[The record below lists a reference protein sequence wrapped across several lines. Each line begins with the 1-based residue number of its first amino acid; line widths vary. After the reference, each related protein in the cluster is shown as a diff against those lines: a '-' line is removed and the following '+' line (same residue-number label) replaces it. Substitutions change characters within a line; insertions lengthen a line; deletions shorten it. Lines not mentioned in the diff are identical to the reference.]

1 MESDSQPPP
10 YVLKHSLI
18 GQIYILSSDKGV
30 AYIAFDEEYYKRGVE
45 KLVNIYGE
53 ETVAGWLKNPPESAF
68 EAYKQ
73 LMEYFDGKRKAF
85 NLPLDLSLTVSDFQR
100 RVLEEVVKV
109 PFGYTTTYGRISEAI
124 GGSARAV
131 GTANAKNP
139 ISIIIPC
146 HRVLGSDG
154 NLRGYGGGIP
164 VKEALLRL
172 ESSRLI

>member
-1 MESDSQPPP
+1 MESDSQPLP
-10 YVLKHSLI
+10 VRLQHSLI
-18 GQIYILSSDKGV
+18 EQLYILCSDKGV
-30 AYIAFDEEYYKRGVE
+30 TYIAFNEDSFQRGVGKLSKICGKEAVE
-45 KLVNIYGE
+45 K
-53 ETVAGWLKNPPESAF
+53 WLENPPDCALET
-68 EAYKQ
+68 YNQ
-73 LMEYFDGKRKAF
+73 LIEYLDGEREAF

-109 PFGYTTTYGRISEAI
+109 PFGFTTSYGKISDRV

-139 ISIIIPC
+139 ISIIITC

-164 VKEALLRL
+164 IKEALLRL

>member
-10 YVLKHSLI
+10 VRLQHPLI
-18 GQIYILSSDKGV
+18 GQLYILCSDKGV
-30 AYIAFDEEYYKRGVE
+30 AYIAFNENSFQWGVG
-45 KLVNIYGE
+45 KLSKIYGR
-53 ETVAGWLKNPPESAF
+53 ETVEAWLINPPDCAP

-73 LMEYFDGKRKAF
+73 LTEYLDGKREAF
-85 NLPLDLSLTVSDFQR
+85 NLPLDLSLTVSDYQR

-109 PFGYTTTYGRISEAI
+109 PFGFTSTYGKISDTV

-164 VKEALLRL
+164 IKEALLRL

>member
-1 MESDSQPPP
+1 MESDLQPPP
-10 YVLKHSLI
+10 VRLQHPLI
-18 GQIYILSSDKGV
+18 GQLYILCSDKGV
-30 AYIAFDEEYYKRGVE
+30 AFIAFDEECFLRGVD
-45 KLVNIYGE
+45 KLNKVYRRDDVE
-53 ETVAGWLKNPPESAF
+53 EWLENPPDCALET
-68 EAYKQ
+68 YNQ
-73 LMEYFDGKRKAF
+73 LIEYLDGKRGAF

-109 PFGYTTTYGRISEAI
+109 PFGFTTTYGKISELA

-131 GTANAKNP
+131 GTANSKNP

-164 VKEALLRL
+164 IKEALLRL

>member
-1 MESDSQPPP
+1 MESDSPPP
-10 YVLKHSLI
+10 PLRLQHPLI
-18 GQIYILSSDKGV
+18 GQLRILCSDRG
-30 AYIAFDEEYYKRGVE
+30 AAFIAFDEDNFRRGAE
-45 KLVNIYGE
+45 KLAKVYGPQAVG
-53 ETVAGWLKNPPESAF
+53 TWLEHPPECAQ
-68 EAYKQ
+68 ETYDQ
-73 LMEYFDGKRKAF
+73 LIEYLDGKRRAF
-85 NLPLDLSLTVSDFQR
+85 NLPLDLSLTVSDYQR

-109 PFGYTTTYGRISEAI
+109 PFGFTTTYGRISELV